1 MAEKEIPGRVEPG
14 TGLHYQDHAQV
25 PQQSDCVD
33 GQEDQEL
40 GQLELRIFWEVQEN
54 ESDLITLVC
63 LVPVDKVSM
72 LIQKSKN

>member
-33 GQEDQEL
+33 GQEDQKQR
-40 GQLELRIFWEVQEN
+40 QLELRIF
-54 ESDLITLVC
+54 
-63 LVPVDKVSM
+63 
-72 LIQKSKN
+72 